1 MRRSGANADGTRMMG
16 QSILRRCRAALARF
30 ARACAG
36 VTALEAAL
44 VMPAFLFTAF
54 GIIEVAMLYFVA
66 ATLEGQV
73 GQASRQIRTGNV
85 QSSANPQQAFRDLL
99 CGNLGGLIACSDVIV
114 DVRKFSSF
122 GSVAY
127 PPFFND
133 EGEEDDAKFLPGAP
147 GDIVVVRVAYRWRI
161 LTPFLAE
168 FLGDG
173 GGSTKLLAAST
184 VFRNEPYEGPLS

>member
-1 MRRSGANADGTRMMG
+1 METS
-16 QSILRRCRAALARF
+16 LRQRCLAALKRF

-36 VTALEAAL
+36 VTAIEAAL

-54 GIIEVAMLYFVA
+54 GIIEVALLYFVA

-73 GQASRQIRTGNV
+73 SQASRQIRTGNV
-85 QSSANPQQAFRDLL
+85 QQSGDPQAAFRALL
-99 CGNLGGLIACSDVIV
+99 CGNLGGLVTCSDVII
-114 DVRKFSSF
+114 DVRRFGSF
-122 GSVAY
+122 GAVSY
-127 PPFFND
+127 PPYFDND
-133 EGEEDDAKFLPGAP
+133 GEADNAQFTPGAP

-173 GGSTKLLAAST
+173 GGATKLLAAST
-184 VFRNEPYEGPLS
+184 VFQNEPYQGALN